1 MIEKETAVAA
11 ESDIEIEVV
20 DDTPEEDKVSPKDA
34 EAAADFD
41 ISEEEIG
48 QYSDRVQKRIKRLK
62 YEFHEQRRAKEVA
75 QKENQEALAHAQR
88 MLAENRDLKNLIQQG
103 NQALFNATESKAN
116 TELQMAEKE
125 FREAYDAGD
134 TARIVA
140 AQKQINDAQYSQKR
154 VEEVRPPKEQSQVAN
169 PQPQPQPQQ
178 QQQYVA
184 PPDPRAIEWLRQNE
198 WFGKDTEMTAV
209 AYAVHDKLIKERV
222 DPRSEHYYERVDQRV
237 REVFPDRFE
246 DGALEKV
253 EVPRKSVVA
262 PATRNAKTPRK
273 VTLNNHQ
280 VNLAKKLGIT
290 VEQYANQIAKEM
302 AHGR

>member
-1 MIEKETAVAA
+1 MAEEAMAVAA
-11 ESDIEIEVV
+11 ESDIEVEVV
-20 DDTPEEDKVSPKDA
+20 DDTPEDDKVSPKDA
-34 EAAADFD
+34 IAAADFD
-41 ISEEEIG
+41 ISEDEIG

-75 QKENQEALAHAQR
+75 QRENQEALVHAQR
-88 MLAENRDLKNLIQQG
+88 MLSENRDLKNLIQQG
-103 NQALFNATESKAN
+103 NQALFTATESKAN

-125 FREAYDAGD
+125 FREAYDSGD
-134 TARIVA
+134 TDRIVS

-154 VEEVRPPKEQSQVAN
+154 VEEVRPPQGN
-169 PQPQPQPQQ
+169 PQAVQAQQPPQQPQQ
-178 QQQYVA
+178 QYVP
-184 PPDPRAIEWLRQNE
+184 PPDPRALEWLGDNS
-198 WFGKDTEMTAV
+198 WFSRDKEMTAL
-209 AYAVHDKLIKERV
+209 AYVVHDKLVLEEKI
-222 DPRSEHYYERVDQRV
+222 DPSSEEYYQRVDQRM

-246 DGALEKV
+246 DGAMDKPDA
-253 EVPRKSVVA
+253 PRKTVVA

-290 VEQYANQIAKEM
+290 VEQYANQVAKDM